1 MITFHQPLPP
11 ADLATV
17 RDNWLRLVEDV
28 AKAAADAGRTA
39 ADVQIVGVTKYVDPP
54 TAACLVAAG
63 CHHLGENRPQKLW
76 EKAQWMQQQS
86 SDPDRIRWH
95 MIGHLQ
101 RNKIRRTVP
110 LLHLLHS
117 VDSPRLATA
126 LSEVVSDSREADA
139 APLDVLLEVNV
150 TGDESKTGMLP
161 DQARQTLE
169 SLLAQPAIRVQGL
182 MGMAGIAADPAEC
195 RRQFATIRQLRDDW
209 QSEYS
214 MVLPQLSMGM
224 SGDFAEAIAEGATII
239 RVGTRLFAG
248 L

>member
-1 MITFHQPLPP
+1 MITFQQPLPP

-17 RDNWLRLVEDV
+17 QANWLQLVDDV
-28 AKAAADAGRTA
+28 AKAAEDAGRQPN
-39 ADVQIVGVTKYVDPP
+39 DVQIVGVTKYVDPP

-63 CHHLGENRPQKLW
+63 CRDLGENRPQKLW
-76 EKAQWMQQQS
+76 EKAQWMQQQA
-86 SDPDRIRWH
+86 SDPDSIRWH

-117 VDSPRLATA
+117 VDSPRLAAA
-126 LSEVVSDSREADA
+126 LSESLEPDG
-139 APLDVLLEVNV
+139 APLNVLLEVNV
-150 TGDESKTGMLP
+150 TGDESKTGLLP
-161 DQARQTLE
+161 DQTRQTLE
-169 SLLAQPAIRVQGL
+169 TLLAQPAIRVRGL
-182 MGMAGIAADPAEC
+182 MGMAGITADPAEC
-195 RRQFATIRQLRDDW
+195 RRQFATIRQLRDSW

-214 MVLPQLSMGM
+214 MVLPELSMGM
-224 SGDFAEAIAEGATII
+224 SGDFAEAIAEGATLI